1 MSDNTL
7 EEVQAAAG
15 LYAALSLRL
24 IEVLADKGII
34 DRSDLENLAETVA
47 EFAGGDEPLPDVV
60 EGHRGMLLSLLASF
74 AEPRR
79 NI

>member
-7 EEVQAAAG
+7 EEVQAASG

-34 DRSDLENLAETVA
+34 DRSDLEMLAETVA
-47 EFAGGDEPLPDVV
+47 EFAGGEPLPDVA
-60 EGHRGMLLSLLASF
+60 EGHRGLLLSALAAF

-79 NI
+79 NT